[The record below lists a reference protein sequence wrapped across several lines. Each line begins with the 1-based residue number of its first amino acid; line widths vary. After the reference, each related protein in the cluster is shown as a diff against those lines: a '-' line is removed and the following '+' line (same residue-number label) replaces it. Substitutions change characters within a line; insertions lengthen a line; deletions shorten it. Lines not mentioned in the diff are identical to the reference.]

1 MLQIGA
7 SDSALQ
13 KELGA
18 IQNPTLPAFNRAI
31 EGYEQAR
38 KTTAS
43 SAHGNIA
50 SKAPPRRVSGQN
62 QQKNNRSSNPRGRG
76 EKDRRLALRGRCFRC
91 AKEDHMLPQCS
102 YPSDVKCNLYSASG
116 HITPACSRRQN
127 AQVAQQHSVG
137 SLPADSASSWV
148 APPHASSTSSAPSQ
162 AGAFFT
168 PTNMPTPEMPL

>member
-18 IQNPTLPAFNRAI
+18 IQNPTLPAFNRVI

-38 KTTAS
+38 KTTAPP
-43 SAHGNIA
+43 AHGNAA
-50 SKAPPRRVSGQN
+50 SKNTPRRPSDQN

-102 YPSDVKCNLYSASG
+102 
-116 HITPACSRRQN
+116 
-127 AQVAQQHSVG
+127 
-137 SLPADSASSWV
+137 
-148 APPHASSTSSAPSQ
+148 
-162 AGAFFT
+162 
-168 PTNMPTPEMPL
+168 